1 MTHDSGRPI
10 GDDYLWDP
18 AAPPDA
24 EVEAVERSLESLR
37 FASQTQPLTLPE
49 RSRVR
54 WPPITLAM
62 AASLLLALLGAVTFW
77 QWRESWPTG
86 RAWPVTLRTAQT
98 AAGDVKSLGVD
109 RPLVLDAHTS
119 AQVEIARIGA
129 MEVAPGSALTL
140 SQTTAA
146 RHRVVLDRG
155 DLRVRVWAPPGR
167 FAIRTPAGE
176 VIDLGCIFDLNVDSV
191 GATHLHVAT
200 GWVQLSNFLG
210 ESLLPAGTS
219 ATMTR
224 DARPAVPVYDD
235 AAPQFRD
242 AVRTF
247 ERTTEDASLADLT
260 RHARRRDVITL
271 LVLAHQSADAQKR
284 ALLERAAVLK
294 PPPHGMTVEQVLADG
309 ARLWEWYNDLDLPP
323 VKSWWRNW
331 RDAFPHARR

>member
-10 GDDYLWDP
+10 DDDYLWDP
-18 AAPPDA
+18 AATPDA
-24 EVEAVERSLESLR
+24 DVEAVERALEPLR
-37 FASQTQPLTLPE
+37 FASRAQPLKLPE
-49 RSRVR
+49 RTQVR
-54 WPPITLAM
+54 WRPISLAM
-62 AASLLLALLGAVTFW
+62 AASLLLALLGAATFW

-86 RAWPVTLRTAQT
+86 RAWPLTLRTVT
-98 AAGDVKSLGVD
+98 AAGEVKSLGVN
-109 RPLVLDAHTS
+109 RPLELDAQTS

-146 RHRVVLDRG
+146 RHRLVLDRG
-155 DLRVRVWAPPGR
+155 DVRVRVWAPPGR
-167 FAIRTPAGE
+167 FAIRTPAGD
-176 VIDLGCIFDLNVDSV
+176 VIDLGCIFDLSVDAA
-191 GATHLHVAT
+191 GARLHVAT

-210 ESLLPAGTS
+210 ESLIPAGTS

-235 AAPQFRD
+235 AAPQFKE

-247 ERTTEDASLADLT
+247 ERTTDDASLADLA

-271 LVLAHQSADAQKR
+271 LVLAHQSADAHKR

-294 PPPHGMTVEQVLADG
+294 PPPPGVTVEQVLADST
-309 ARLWEWYNDLDLPP
+309 RLWEWYNDLDLPP